1 MKKLFGCV
9 CVCQIFL
16 PVLLLLCTIAGVKA
30 NNIRVEGKTRVTGFT
45 GDTAVIEVTLRWDNS
60 WRDDFNWDAAWVFF
74 KYKKRGLEN
83 PWQHA
88 YLSSS
93 GHLLNA
99 SAGNEG
105 GGYAYMVGA
114 NAGKVNGLYV
124 MRNGISEGNVSV
136 RLQVKWPL
144 NGTGLTS
151 TDFGDALNGIYI
163 AVHAI
168 EMVYIPYGA
177 YYLGDASSYLCFHEY
192 FAPDRN
198 PIRTKGYES
207 LSASS
212 VYGGNIQH
220 TSYGLQNAIDDNINS
235 HYHSAGRSNEWF
247 MVDFGEAKTMRY
259 FTIRTHYA
267 GSGYYVEGSNDGSSW
282 STLWSGNG
290 SMWSQTLSK
299 HKITNPGAYRYYRF
313 RETGNYLVI
322 YDVALLE
329 DASPVAVD
337 SEDALTV
344 CLNGDNSFVS
354 LEATYPKGYAGFY
367 VMKYETSQEQYVEFL
382 NSLTLEQQ
390 KARVANNNFAT
401 MKRGDYVFG
410 DINQPSCRNGI
421 VFIEQRKENTPVVF
435 GNNLNPANDLFST
448 DDGQTLACNYMSIE
462 DMMAYC
468 SWSGLRPMSEL
479 EYEKA
484 CRRFYPQVPD
494 KGEYAWNTNNG
505 VNSLSSLSD
514 LNFRGDEREQALSY
528 LKNVNS
534 GTTNNINGP
543 VRCGMFG
550 TSATNQSQSGGTYW
564 GVMEMSGNLKELC
577 ANVNYSNLDGGSCGA
592 GEYNTALWNT
602 TVDNYAV
609 RGGGF
614 SSPDSL
620 LRTSDRTEAMNYFT
634 NITQRDST
642 VGFRGVYSLS
652 GIKIDGGEIKM
663 SQDTA
668 CWGETDVLNVVAAS
682 CPDFPD
688 VRFQYNWYV
697 KKPGEAK
704 FDIIANAGGE
714 SLTYEHFENKTA
726 APVVYTFKRTGICA
740 MGVAE
745 SNEVT
750 VKVLPEPFVASSYTF
765 DPCPVA
771 IPHRWEG
778 MHYTWKMSGVP
789 KVSFVD
795 DGEKVYVSGIAA
807 NGNYTL
813 EVQWEQCPDVF
824 SVPIEVKNIF
834 APTGATTFAYTG
846 TLQCIVLPAGKYKM
860 EAWGAHGGTY
870 GSGAGGYGAYTS
882 GVINLPETRTI
893 YIYTGQAG
901 DGLYSVTFN
910 GGGNGGYIAS
920 HTSYCRSG
928 GGASDIRLE
937 AADYDNFES
946 LKSRIIVAA
955 GGAGGLRYSKYANGG
970 HAGGLK
976 GYDGSYYRHPGGY
989 PYYIAT
995 GASQTSGGVCG
1006 GGAGVTATG
1015 FFGLARWYNEPT
1027 TFGSGGGGGYYG
1039 GGGGASQSSVVG
1051 TGGGGSSFIS
1061 GHNGC
1066 DAISASSTS
1075 SNIIHTGQSI
1085 HYSGLY
1091 FTNTVMIDG
1100 AGYQW
1105 TTTKGSLVNMPNL
1118 TGSGTMTGNT
1128 SHGQVRITP
1137 LN

>member
-9 CVCQIFL
+9 SVCQIFL
-16 PVLLLLCTIAGVKA
+16 PVLLLLCTITGVKA
-30 NNIRVEGKTRVTGFT
+30 NNIRVEGKTRVVSIVN
-45 GDTAVIEVTLRWDNS
+45 DTAVIEVTLRWDNS

-74 KYKKRGLEN
+74 KFKKRGLEN

-88 YLSSS
+88 YLSSL
-93 GHLLNA
+93 GHVLSSA
-99 SAGNEG
+99 AGNDG

-136 RLQVKWPL
+136 RLQAKWPL
-144 NGTGLTS
+144 SGTGLTKS
-151 TDFGDALNGIYI
+151 DFGNALNEIYV

-168 EMVYIPYGA
+168 EMVYVPYGA
-177 YYLGDASSYLCFHEY
+177 YYLGDGLSNLCFHEY

-212 VYGGNIQH
+212 IY
-220 TSYGLQNAIDDNINS
+220 QNAYPPEYAVDDNINS
-235 HYHSAGRSNEWF
+235 HYHSAGYTNEWF
-247 MVDFGEAKTMRY
+247 TVDFGEAKTMRY

-282 STLWSGNG
+282 SILWSGNG

-313 RETGNYLVI
+313 REMGNYLVI

-382 NSLTLEQQ
+382 NSLSLDQQ

-462 DMMAYC
+462 DMIAYC

-505 VNSLSSLSD
+505 VNRLSSLSD

-577 ANVNYSNLDGGSCGA
+577 VSVGNPNFNGGSSGT
-592 GEYNTALWNT
+592 GVYNPAYWNT
-602 TVDNYAV
+602 SVGSYGV

-634 NITQRDST
+634 TITERDST
-642 VGFRGVYSLS
+642 VGFRGVYNLS

-688 VRFQYNWYV
+688 MRFQYNWYV

-745 SNEVT
+745 SNQVT
-750 VKVLPEPFVASSYTF
+750 VIVLPEPFVASSYTF

-771 IPHRWEG
+771 IPHRWG
-778 MHYTWKMSGVP
+778 GLNYTWKMSGVP
-789 KVSFVD
+789 GVSFVD
-795 DGEKVYVSGIAA
+795 DNKQVYVNGIAT

-813 EVQWEQCPDVF
+813 EVQWKQCPDIF
-824 SVPIEVKNIF
+824 SVSIETKNIF

-846 TLQCIVLPAGKYKM
+846 AMQCVVLPAGKYKV
-860 EAWGAHGGTY
+860 EAWGAQGGSY
-870 GSGAGGYGAYTS
+870 GRIGGYGGYTS
-882 GVINLPETRTI
+882 GEISLSTQNVL
-893 YIYTGQAG
+893 YIYVGQQG
-901 DGLYSVTFN
+901 YFNTSSYTFN
-910 GGGNGGYIAS
+910 GGGIPANAYGAQG
-920 HTSYCRSG
+920 G
-928 GGASDIRLE
+928 GGASDVRLVG
-937 AADYDNFES
+937 ADWNNFNS
-946 LKSRIIVAA
+946 LKSRLMVAGGGGGSDYYQSRGSNG
-955 GGAGGLRYSKYANGG
+955 GGAGGLTGSYGG
-970 HAGGLK
+970 YYRSGGSYPYTVATGGTQTAGGI
-976 GYDGSYYRHPGGY
+976 GYN
-989 PYYIAT
+989 
-995 GASQTSGGVCG
+995 
-1006 GGAGVTATG
+1006 GGAGSFG
-1015 FFGLARWYNEPT
+1015 FG
-1027 TFGSGGGGGYYG
+1027 GSQTMGHGGGGGSGYYG
-1039 GGGGASQSSVVG
+1039 GANGGYNSSVVG
-1051 TGGGGSSFIS
+1051 SGAGGSSFIS
-1061 GHNGC
+1061 GHSGC
-1066 DAISASSTS
+1066 NAISASSTIN
-1075 SNIIHTGQSI
+1075 NILHTGQAI
-1085 HYSGLY
+1085 HYSGLF
-1091 FTNTVMIDG
+1091 FTNTSMTAG
-1100 AGYQW
+1100 A
-1105 TTTKGSLVNMPNL
+1105 N
-1118 TGSGTMTGNT
+1118 SG
-1128 SHGQVRITP
+1128 HGQVRITP
-1137 LN
+1137 VN